1 MFNDA
6 SPFPWLVEGN
16 VLYRIDKVE
25 GGTEKKTEIA
35 RFRVFQIQGKSKL
48 KGVSIEE
55 AHDNAA
61 LVAHAMKLY
70 MKMEEFLTDVFNDAT
85 TEAGGKLVSK
95 EAKKLRDEFYA
106 HEDVSQE

>member
-6 SPFPWLVEGN
+6 SSFPWLVEGN
-16 VLYRIDKVE
+16 VLYRVDQVK
-25 GGTEKKTEIA
+25 GGTQKKTEIA
-35 RFRVFQIQGKSKL
+35 RFRVFEIVGKSKL

-61 LVAHAMKLY
+61 LVAHAINLY
-70 MKMEEFLTDVFNDAT
+70 MRMEEFLTDVFNDAG
-85 TEAGGKLVSK
+85 TENGGKLVAK